1 MGYDEDG
8 ITTPEEGEELPAV
21 IVEDVTDPEPEP
33 EVEGSKPR
41 GTPGVQ
47 WEPIRCEGIKANG
60 EPCNGIAKGGT
71 GYCMRHQDQVPG
83 HLEEIVAEPHP
94 APKEPDNGEL
104 KPYPFHDG
112 QVSEVSQIRVI
123 RMVIPLCPIDSVPEI
138 KQRDGTYRPNPN
150 FSGEQNCQQVYKFN
164 NMGRWDAAKC
174 ESLGHD
180 PWHTSFR
187 YPIIKEVLDNDGYV
201 IDTKVQYRVE
211 KRLNI
216 IQVSDNIRH
225 SSGMEVQLAMARGC
239 RPLEDF
245 GVSSPCEFRNC
256 SQPQRID
263 TRYGKYCSERHARLV
278 AADKQGKILP
288 VASDPYSA
296 DQANREREDMLEN
309 LNIRK
314 GA

>member
-21 IVEDVTDPEPEP
+21 IIDDITDEAPKSYARPTWNPARCQGTKKDGGSCNAPAVRGSDYCKAHEDQSANYVEELVEEP
-33 EVEGSKPR
+33 
-41 GTPGVQ
+41 
-47 WEPIRCEGIKANG
+47 
-60 EPCNGIAKGGT
+60 
-71 GYCMRHQDQVPG
+71 M
-83 HLEEIVAEPHP
+83 P
-94 APKEPDNGEL
+94 APVVEESHEL

-123 RMVIPLCPIDSVPEI
+123 RMVIPLCPIDSIPEL

-187 YPIIKEVLDNDGYV
+187 YPIVEEVLDDDGYV
-201 IDTKVQYRVE
+201 IDTKVRYRVE

-245 GVSSPCEFRNC
+245 GVASPCEFRNC

-278 AADKQGKILP
+278 AADKQQKILP
-288 VASDPYSA
+288 IASDPYSA

>member
-1 MGYDEDG
+1 VQD
-8 ITTPEEGEELPAV
+8 I
-21 IVEDVTDPEPEP
+21 TDPQPQVEPRTT
-33 EVEGSKPR
+33 R
-41 GTPGVQ
+41 GNPD
-47 WEPIRCEGIKANG
+47 RCKGIKADG
-60 EPCNGIAKGGT
+60 EKCGGIAVLGT
-71 GYCMRHQDQVPG
+71 DYCRAHQNQSANYV
-83 HLEEIVAEPHP
+83 EELIEEPMP
-94 APKEPDNGEL
+94 APVVEESNEL

-112 QVSEVSQIRVI
+112 QVSENSQIRVI

-164 NMGRWDAAKC
+164 NMGRWDAQKC
-174 ESLGHD
+174 EDLGHD
-180 PWHTSFR
+180 PWHTQFR
-187 YPIIKEVLDNDGYV
+187 YPIVKEVLDAEGYV

-245 GVSSPCEFRNC
+245 GVASPCEFRNC

-278 AADKQGKILP
+278 AADKQQKILP
-288 VASDPYSA
+288 IASDPYSA